1 MKNTSRQEVSQR
13 HPRVKAEIYQVF
25 HRFYLQFLTLSITL
39 LASAY
44 TYILQKSYT
53 DIALETELKRDM
65 ENADAIH
72 KLVNKKIG
80 REEFATLRHQ
90 SDENTEMYHEISSF
104 LNEIRT
110 LNSTRY
116 LYTATRNEENRL
128 IYVVDG
134 LDPNAGDVRHP
145 GDYIEDEMIPYINK
159 ALSGETV
166 YSQNIVDTT
175 WGPIFTACYPITGDS
190 DEIVGALCIE
200 MDMQSVN
207 GLVERTRRA
216 SVYVGA
222 MAGCVLFLL
231 CAVCFIGYKRK
242 RENEIEQTLL
252 LREAA
257 EKAETANRAKSSF
270 LLNMS
275 HDIRSPMNAIIGF
288 TDIALNQTNVSEI
301 HDSLQKVKISS
312 EHLLL
317 LLNNV
322 LDLSRIENGKV
333 SFSPEP
339 ENLPVLIDNV
349 IAIVDG
355 LLLNRDLT
363 FEIHRSIPKE
373 LYVRTDATK
382 IREILT
388 NLLSN
393 SVKFTKDG
401 GTITFEISIKP
412 GIDERHIVSSYA
424 VKDNGIGMSEGFQ
437 KRLFEPFSQED
448 NGARTHYAGTGLGMA
463 ISKQYVELMD
473 GTITVH
479 SKKGCGSSFTV
490 EIPMELADP
499 KQIPE
504 LNLIQD
510 VSLNGVK
517 VLLAEDNELNAELA
531 ITLLEEA
538 GMHVTRAVDGQ
549 DAVAC
554 FANNPAD
561 TYDVILMDVLM
572 PKMNGHQAAR
582 AIRAM
587 SKERPDAAKIPI
599 IAQSANAFREDV
611 QASLDSGMNG
621 HISKP
626 FNIDAVTAA
635 IKQNIKR

>member
-1 MKNTSRQEVSQR
+1 MNENTSRQEVSQR

-25 HRFYLQFLTLSITL
+25 HRFICNFDAFNHIVGI
-39 LASAY
+39 AY

-242 RENEIEQTLL
+242 REDEIEQTIL

-363 FEIHRSIPKE
+363 FEIHRNIPKE
-373 LYVRTDATK
+373 LYVLTDATK

-424 VKDNGIGMSEGFQ
+424 VKDNGIGMSEEFQ

-463 ISKQYVELMD
+463 ISKQYVELMG

-479 SKKGCGSSFTV
+479 SKKECGSSFTV

-504 LNLIQD
+504 LNPIQD

-561 TYDVILMDVLM
+561 T
-572 PKMNGHQAAR
+572 
-582 AIRAM
+582 
-587 SKERPDAAKIPI
+587 
-599 IAQSANAFREDV
+599 
-611 QASLDSGMNG
+611 
-621 HISKP
+621 
-626 FNIDAVTAA
+626 
-635 IKQNIKR
+635 